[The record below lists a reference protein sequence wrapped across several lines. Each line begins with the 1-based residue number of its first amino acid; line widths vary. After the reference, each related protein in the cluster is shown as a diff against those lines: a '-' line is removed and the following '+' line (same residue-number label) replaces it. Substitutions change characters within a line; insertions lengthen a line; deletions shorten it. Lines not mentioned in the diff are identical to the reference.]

1 VDLRDTPEEA
11 RFRAALRAWLD
22 ENLPPAGRDQRGG
35 SMAGSAAGEAGGTR
49 PKDRRAY
56 GGPGRFD
63 DAFGREW
70 SRKLYEAG
78 YAGLTWPKTY
88 GGAGAAYSFQAIF
101 LEESARA
108 QAPPHVGVIG
118 LGMAG
123 PTIMVHG
130 TEEQKSRHLARI
142 LSADEIWCQGFSEPG
157 AGSDLAA
164 VRTRA
169 ERRGDVYVV
178 NGQKVWSSFAHIADW
193 CILVTNSD
201 PDGQRYHNLTYLL
214 VDMHAAGV
222 EVRPL
227 RQITG
232 EAEFNEIFFT
242 DVAVPVENR
251 LDEEGNGWAVAMTTL
266 MHERG
271 TLGFALTAALE
282 VGVNRLLDLARERAN
297 GDSLARDRVAREW
310 IELQALRYT
319 NYRALTAY
327 ERTGIPGPEGSVAK
341 LRWSEQ
347 NQRLTKLGRELLG
360 PDGLLDDG
368 WWHHQQLRS
377 RGNTIEAGSS
387 EILRNIVA
395 ERVLGLP
402 RSR

>member
-1 VDLRDTPEEA
+1 VDLRDTPDEA
-11 RFRAALRAWLD
+11 AFRAELRAWI
-22 ENLPPAGRDQRGG
+22 EAALPDDRRGGRGG
-35 SMAGSAAGEAGGTR
+35 SQR
-49 PKDRRAY
+49 Y
-56 GGPGRFD
+56 D
-63 DAFGREW
+63 DGFGREW
-70 SRKLYEAG
+70 SRKLFEAG
-78 YAGLTWPKTY
+78 YAGLTWPKEY
-88 GGAGAAYSFQAIF
+88 GGAGAPYSYQAIF
-101 LEESARA
+101 LEEMTRA
-108 QAPPHVGVIG
+108 QAPSHVGVIG

-130 TEEQKSRHLARI
+130 TEAQKQAHLAKI
-142 LSADEIWCQGFSEPG
+142 LAADEIWCQGFSEPD

-164 VRTRA
+164 VRTRM
-169 ERRGDVYVV
+169 ERRGDVFVV

-193 CILVTNSD
+193 CILVGLSD
-201 PDGQRYHNLTYLL
+201 PEAPRYKGLSYMI
-214 VDMHAAGV
+214 VDMRSPGV

-242 DVAVPVENR
+242 DVEVPVSNR
-251 LDEEGNGWAVAMTTL
+251 LGDEGEGWQVAMTTL
-266 MHERG
+266 LHERG
-271 TLGFALTAALE
+271 TLGFALTASLE
-282 VGVNRLLDLARERAN
+282 VSVNRLLDVARERVN
-297 GDSLARDRVAREW
+297 GDAAARDRVAREW

-319 NYRALTAY
+319 NYRALTTY

-368 WWHHQQLRS
+368 WWHYQQLRS
-377 RGNTIEAGSS
+377 RGNTIEAGTS
-387 EILRNIVA
+387 EVLRNIIA
-395 ERVLGLP
+395 ERVLDLP

>member
-11 RFRAALRAWLD
+11 RFRATLRAWL
-22 ENLPPAGRDQRGG
+22 EESLPPERRGARGG
-35 SMAGSAAGEAGGTR
+35 AQ
-49 PKDRRAY
+49 
-56 GGPGRFD
+56 RFD

-70 SRKLYEAG
+70 SRMLYDAG
-78 YAGLTWPKTY
+78 YAGLTWPKEY
-88 GGAGAAYSFQAIF
+88 GGAGAPYSFQAIF

-108 QAPPHVGVIG
+108 QAPAHVGVIG

-130 TEEQKSRHLARI
+130 TDEQKARYLDRI
-142 LSADEIWCQGFSEPG
+142 LSAEEIWCQGFSEPD

-169 ERRGDVYVV
+169 ERRDGVYVV
-178 NGQKVWSSFAHIADW
+178 NGQKVWSSFAHIADF
-193 CILVTNSD
+193 CILVTQSD
-201 PDGQRYHNLTYLL
+201 PDAPRYRNLTYLI
-214 VDMHAAGV
+214 VDMHAPGV

-227 RQITG
+227 RQLTG

-242 DVAVPVENR
+242 DVEVPVENR
-251 LDEEGNGWAVAMTTL
+251 LGDEGDGWAVAMTTL

-282 VGVNRLLDLARERAN
+282 VGVDRLLELARERAN
-297 GDSLARDRVAREW
+297 GDALTRDRAAQEW

-327 ERTGIPGPEGSVAK
+327 EHTGIPGPEGSVAK

-347 NQRLTKLGRELLG
+347 NQRLTKLGRDLLG
-360 PDGLLDDG
+360 PEGLVDDG
-368 WWHHQQLRS
+368 WWHYQQLRS
-377 RGNTIEAGSS
+377 RGNTIEAGTS